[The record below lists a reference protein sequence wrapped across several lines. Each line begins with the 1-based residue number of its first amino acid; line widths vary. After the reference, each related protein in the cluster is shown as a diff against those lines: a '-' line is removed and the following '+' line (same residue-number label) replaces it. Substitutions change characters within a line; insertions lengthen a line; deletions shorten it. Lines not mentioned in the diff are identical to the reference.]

1 MPFSLHDH
9 WVWDFWFADDGE
21 KFHLFYLHA
30 PRSLGDPHLR
40 HRNAR
45 IGHAVSTDLHEWTD
59 LGVCLE
65 PSGGEAA
72 DADATW
78 TGSVVRDAD
87 GTWHMLYTGSR
98 FLRADSHANIET
110 VVAATS
116 RDLHTWVRH
125 PERSLSADPEL
136 YETLGHSIWP
146 EEAWR
151 DPWVMPNPEGGWWML
166 VTARA
171 LDGADE
177 LDRGV
182 IGVATSPDLVSWRA
196 VEAISRPGAGFRHL
210 EVPQLIDIDGHRVL
224 LFSCDTPALAGDRQA
239 QGERGGIWAVA
250 ADGLTGPGAAPIDT
264 SAARLVHD
272 DALYAARAVR
282 NRSGQWQLFA
292 FRNLD
297 EHGSFVGGIAGPMAM
312 SWSAERGE
320 LRLAVEAVTGA

>member
-21 KFHLFYLHA
+21 QFHLFYLHA

-45 IGHAVSTDLHEWTD
+45 IGHAVSTDLLEWAD

-65 PSGGEAA
+65 PSGGDAA
-72 DADATW
+72 DAHATW

-98 FLRADSHANIET
+98 FLRPDAHANIET

-125 PERSLSADPEL
+125 PERSLSADPAR
-136 YETLGHSIWP
+136 YETLGHSSWP

-151 DPWVMPNPEGGWWML
+151 DPWVMPAPDGGWWML

-182 IGVATSPDLVSWRA
+182 VGVATSPDLESWTA
-196 VEAISRPGAGFRHL
+196 VGAVTRPGAGFRHL
-210 EVPQLIDIDGHRVL
+210 EVPQLIDIEGQRVL
-224 LFSCDTPALAGDRQA
+224 LFSCDTPALAGERQA
-239 QGERGGIWAVA
+239 RGDRGGIFAVA
-250 ADGLTGPGAAPIDT
+250 ADGATGPGAFVDAA
-264 SAARLVHD
+264 AARLVHD
-272 DALYAARAVR
+272 DSLYAARAVR
-282 NRSGQWQLFA
+282 DREGRWQLFA

-297 EHGSFVGGIAGPMAM
+297 ERGAFVGGIVGPLPLA
-312 SWSAERGE
+312 WSAELGG
-320 LRLAVEAVTGA
+320 LALAADSVAGA

>member
-9 WVWDFWFADDGE
+9 WVWDFWFADDGDQ
-21 KFHLFYLHA
+21 FHLFYLHA

-45 IGHAVSTDLHEWTD
+45 IGHAVSTDLREWTD

-65 PSGGEAA
+65 PSGGDAA
-72 DADATW
+72 DAHATW

-98 FLRADSHANIET
+98 FLRPDAHANIET
-110 VVAATS
+110 VIAATS
-116 RDLHTWVRH
+116 TDLHTWVRH
-125 PERSLSADPEL
+125 PERSLSADPAR
-136 YETLGHSIWP
+136 YETLGHSVWP

-151 DPWVMPNPEGGWWML
+151 DPWVMPDPAGGWWML

-182 IGVATSPDLVSWRA
+182 VGVATSPDLVSWTA
-196 VEAISRPGAGFRHL
+196 VEPLTRPGAGFRHL

-224 LFSCDTPALAGDRQA
+224 LFSCDTPALAGGREA
-239 QGERGGIWAVA
+239 RGERGGIWAVEA
-250 ADGLTGPGAAPIDT
+250 EGATGPGAVIDAAP
-264 SAARLVHD
+264 ARLVHD

-282 NRSGQWQLFA
+282 DREGRWQLFA

-297 EHGSFVGGIAGPMAM
+297 EHGVFGGGIVGPMTLA
-312 SWSAERGE
+312 WSTE
-320 LRLAVEAVTGA
+320 LGGLALAVEAVVSA